1 MQVEQMKEQ
10 ISKLFTKKV
19 LLQSGQKTKRVEIPP
34 SQTLI
39 YGVIA
44 ATAILILL
52 TVLGVAHMMFLGSFN
67 IEIFATITLVVGTL
81 LGTFFG
87 QKV

>member
-1 MQVEQMKEQ
+1 MQVEKVKEQ

-19 LLQSGQKTKRVEIPP
+19 LVQSGRKTKRVEIPP

-44 ATAILILL
+44 ATAILALL
-52 TVLGVAHMMFLGSFN
+52 TVLEIAHMSFLGKFN
-67 IEIFATITLVVGTL
+67 TEIFATITLVVGTL

>member
-1 MQVEQMKEQ
+1 MKEQ

-19 LLQSGQKTKRVEIPP
+19 LLKSGQKTKRVEIPP

-44 ATAILILL
+44 ATAILIML
-52 TVLGVAHMMFLGSFN
+52 TVLEVAHMMYLGSFN

>member
-1 MQVEQMKEQ
+1 MKEQ

-19 LLQSGQKTKRVEIPP
+19 LVKSGQKTKRVEIPP

-44 ATAILILL
+44 ATAILVMLTLL
-52 TVLGVAHMMFLGSFN
+52 EIAHMMFLGNFN
-67 IEIFATITLVVGTL
+67 VEIFATITLVVGTL

>member
-1 MQVEQMKEQ
+1 MKEQ

-19 LLQSGQKTKRVEIPP
+19 LLKSGQQTKRVELEIPP

-44 ATAILILL
+44 ATAILALL
-52 TVLGVAHMMFLGSFN
+52 TAMEISHMMFLGNFN
-67 IEIFATITLVVGTL
+67 TDIFATITLVVGTL

-87 QKV
+87 QKG

>member
-1 MQVEQMKEQ
+1 MKEQ

-19 LLQSGQKTKRVEIPP
+19 LVTSGQKTRRVEVPP
-34 SQTLI
+34 SQTLV

-44 ATAILILL
+44 AIATLVLL
-52 TVLGVAHMMFLGSFN
+52 TALEVAHMAFLGKFN
-67 IEIFATITLVVGTL
+67 TEIFASITLVVGTL

>member
-1 MQVEQMKEQ
+1 MKER

-19 LLQSGQKTKRVEIPP
+19 MVKSGQKTKRVEVPP
-34 SQTLI
+34 SQTLV

-44 ATAILILL
+44 ATAMLAVL
-52 TVLGVAHMMFLGSFN
+52 TVLEVAHMMFLGSFN
-67 IEIFATITLVVGTL
+67 AEIFATITLVVGTL

-87 QKV
+87 QKA

>member
-1 MQVEQMKEQ
+1 MKEQ

-19 LLQSGQKTKRVEIPP
+19 LLKSGRKTKRVEIPP
-34 SQTLI
+34 SKTLL
-39 YGVIA
+39 YGVYV
-44 ATAILILL
+44 ATAMLVVL
-52 TVLGVAHMMFLGSFN
+52 TVLEVTHMMFLGSFN
-67 IEIFATITLVVGTL
+67 TEIFATITLVVGTL

>member
-1 MQVEQMKEQ
+1 MKER

-19 LLQSGQKTKRVEIPP
+19 LVKSGQKTKRVEIPP

-39 YGVIA
+39 YGVIT
-44 ATAILILL
+44 ATAALVLL
-52 TVLGVAHMMFLGSFN
+52 TVLETAHMAFIGKFN
-67 IEIFATITLVVGTL
+67 AEIFSTITLVVGTL

-87 QKV
+87 QRA

>member
-1 MQVEQMKEQ
+1 VKEQ
-10 ISKLFTKKV
+10 ISKLLTKKV
-19 LLQSGQKTKRVEIPP
+19 LVKYGQKTKRIEVPP
-34 SQTLI
+34 SQTLV

-52 TVLGVAHMMFLGSFN
+52 TVLEVAHMVFLGGFN
-67 IEIFATITLVVGTL
+67 TEIFATITLVVGTL

-87 QKV
+87 QKG

>member
-1 MQVEQMKEQ
+1 MKER

-19 LLQSGQKTKRVEIPP
+19 LLKSGQQTKRVEIPP
-34 SQTLI
+34 SQTII

-44 ATAILILL
+44 ATAILALL
-52 TVLGVAHMMFLGSFN
+52 TALEIAHMMFLGKFN
-67 IEIFATITLVVGTL
+67 AEIFATITLVVGTL

-87 QKV
+87 QRA